1 MEKEIWDDATRLLK
15 SVLNFTRNV
24 DDIQVSEVL
33 YAQFYRLSHGSL
45 PYTTLSFS
53 IINETVWKLIR
64 MT

>member
-24 DDIQVSEVL
+24 DDIQVSEIL
-33 YAQFYRLSHGSL
+33 CAQFYLLNHGSL

-53 IINETVWKLIR
+53 IINKRDGLETH
-64 MT
+64 